1 MNQRKIGVIISYIAL
16 AINAL
21 IGFAY
26 VPLLLQFMGEK
37 EYGLYQLMGS
47 LTAYLSI
54 MDFGM
59 SSTIIRYYS
68 RYRSLED
75 EKSAENSLAISA
87 IIYGILTSLIIVVGI
102 VLYFNL
108 NSIFQNTLTLG
119 ELNSARKIF
128 LVQLLNVAITIPSKI
143 FDAVIISHE
152 RFIFLKGA
160 TILQAVLMPV
170 AVILMLMEYPYALSF
185 VIIQMVFNAALIGV
199 KVLYCFKKIGVR
211 IKLYH
216 FDRLLF
222 KEMLGFSAFVFLN
235 AMMDQLF
242 WNTNKVIL
250 GVVASTVEVAIY
262 GIAMTIFNAYM
273 SVSTVITS
281 VFLPRV
287 TAITARENSQSELS
301 ELFIKIGR
309 IQYIL
314 LSCILSGF
322 ILFGK
327 QFIGLWA
334 GKNFQNVY
342 FITLCLLVPFTI
354 DLIQNI
360 GITILQA
367 ENKMAFRSVSFLL
380 AALVNIFFSTFAAH
394 AKGGIGCALST
405 GSTFVV
411 VSVLLNIYYA
421 KCIHLEIN
429 KFWKQIGKMTIPCV
443 FSTLIGCAIN
453 QVTLGGGWLNLIIKI
468 GIYCMIF
475 VCIMWKFSFNSYEK
489 NLVQSAIKRLIKK

>member
-1 MNQRKIGVIISYIAL
+1 MSQRKIGVILSYIAL
-16 AINAL
+16 AINAI
-21 IGFAY
+21 IGFVY
-26 VPLLLQFMGEK
+26 VPLLLQLMGES

-68 RYRSLED
+68 HYRSLED

-87 IIYGILTSLIIVVGI
+87 IIYGFLTLLIIVVGI

-108 NSIFQNTLTLG
+108 NSIFRNTLTFG

-160 TILQAVLMPV
+160 TILQTVLMPV
-170 AVILMLMEYPYALSF
+170 AVILILMEYPYALSF
-185 VIIQMVFNAALIGV
+185 VSIQAAFNIALIGI
-199 KVLYCFKKIGVR
+199 KVFYCFKKVRVR

-222 KEMLGFSAFVFLN
+222 KEMLGFSAFIFLN
-235 AMMDQLF
+235 AVMDQLF
-242 WNTNKVIL
+242 WNTNKIIL

-287 TAITARENSQSELS
+287 TAITARENYQSELS

-327 QFIGLWA
+327 QFIELWA
-334 GKNFQNVY
+334 GKDFQNVY
-342 FITLCLLVPFTI
+342 FITLCLIVPFTI

-367 ENKMAFRSVSFLL
+367 ENKMAFRSISFLL
-380 AALVNIFFSTFAAH
+380 AALVNIVFSVFSARV
-394 AKGGIGCALST
+394 KGGIGCAIST
-405 GSTFVV
+405 GLIFIV
-411 VSVLLNIYYA
+411 VSILLNIYYD
-421 KCIHLEIN
+421 KCIHLEITE
-429 KFWKQIGKMTIPCV
+429 FWKQIVRMTVPCV

-453 QVTLGGGWLNLIIKI
+453 KVTLGGGWLNLMIKI
-468 GIYCMIF
+468 GIYCIVF
-475 VCIMWKFSFNSYEK
+475 LYIMWNFSFNSYEK
-489 NLVQSAIKRLIKK
+489 NLVQSVFKRLIKR